1 MSFSRKMK
9 TKYLTSI
16 VIVVSFI
23 SVFAFPIQT
32 QATQGVNAIL
42 GMVGLLFAIL
52 VGFFITDLWSR
63 FQRIREGV
71 AVEVSGLQ
79 TYYLFVQ
86 VLGKFLRHREWVKR
100 QQELIDKYVR
110 EFFYVEWSDYGKV
123 DPHFNKII
131 ESLEDIKELKTNKE
145 IETYTNF
152 LPLLNEITTAREK
165 LFMYGKDKLSKM
177 EWMVVLLLATIIIFS
192 IFIVRT
198 PDLSSLFLSATLIS
212 TVVILLLILRDLN
225 DLSFGEE
232 MVSFEPYE
240 TIFDVIGKPRF
251 YLKRDIKS
259 GRAVPSKNIKY
270 RVGK

>member
-1 MSFSRKMK
+1 MLFVRKIK
-9 TKYLTSI
+9 TKYLITI
-16 VIVVSFI
+16 IIGVSFI
-23 SVFAFPIQT
+23 SVFALPT
-32 QATQGVNAIL
+32 QEQIAEGVNAIL

-63 FQRIREGV
+63 FQRIRDGV
-71 AVEVSGLQ
+71 AAEVSGLQ

-86 VLGKFLRHREWVKR
+86 ILGKFPRHKEWAKK

-110 EFFYVEWSDYGKV
+110 EFFYVEWSDYGKI
-123 DPHFNKII
+123 DPHFNEII
-131 ESLEDIKELKTNKE
+131 KSLEDIKELETNKE

-152 LPLLNEITTAREK
+152 LPLLNGITTAREK

-177 EWMVVLLLATIIIFS
+177 EWMVILFLAVIIAFS
-192 IFIVRT
+192 IFIIRT
-198 PDLSSLFLSATLIS
+198 PGLPSLFLSGTLIS
-212 TVVILLLILRDLN
+212 TVLILLLILRDLN

-251 YLKRDIKS
+251 YLERDIKS
-259 GRAVPSKNIKY
+259 GRAVPPKNIKY
-270 RVGK
+270 RIGE